1 MRRPRFRA
9 GILDRRDDMKARNSV
24 EDIAGGIAL
33 RIAAAGAFSVMTATL
48 KLASFDGVV
57 ASEMLFYRA
66 FFGLPVVLVWVL
78 TQPGGLAGLTTRR
91 PWALAGRS
99 ALGIVSILCLFQTL
113 TLLPLA
119 DATTLS
125 FTAPIFATLLSFLIL
140 KEAVGPRRWA
150 AVALGF
156 IGVIVVMR
164 PGGGEQAVP
173 LAGLG
178 FALAGAVL
186 TAGVTI
192 TLRQLR
198 DTEHVAAIVFWFF
211 VASSVVG
218 AVLLVFVGRM
228 HSPATFGLLV
238 ASGIAGG
245 LAQLFMTASLRA
257 APVAVVAPFD
267 YLQIVGAVVFG
278 WWLMHATP
286 SLNTLAGA
294 ALIAAAGL
302 YTAWREHVR
311 RKAALMR
318 ASAPLV

>member
-1 MRRPRFRA
+1 MADTA
-9 GILDRRDDMKARNSV
+9 GG

-33 RIAAAGAFSVMTATL
+33 RIAAAGSFSVMAALL
-48 KLASFDGVV
+48 KLASLDGAV
-57 ASEMLFYRA
+57 APEMLFYRA
-66 FFGLPVVLVWVL
+66 VFGLPVVLAWVM
-78 TQPGGLAGLTTRR
+78 TQPGGLQALTTRR
-91 PWALAGRS
+91 PWAHVGRS
-99 ALGIVSILCLFQTL
+99 ALGIVSILCVFQTL

-150 AVALGF
+150 AVAVGF
-156 IGVIVVMR
+156 VGVVIVMR
-164 PGGGEQAVP
+164 PGGGDHVLP
-173 LAGLG
+173 LEGIGFGLAA
-178 FALAGAVL
+178 ALL

-211 VASSVVG
+211 VASSIVG
-218 AVLLVFVGRM
+218 ALLLPFVGHL
-228 HSPATFGLLV
+228 HSPATFALLIGSGL
-238 ASGIAGG
+238 AGG
-245 LAQLFMTASLRA
+245 LAQLFMTASLKA

-278 WWLMHATP
+278 WWLMQTTP
-286 SLNTLAGA
+286 TLNTLAGA
-294 ALIAAAGL
+294 TLIASSGL

-311 RKAALMR
+311 RRQALVQPT
-318 ASAPLV
+318 SPPV

>member
-1 MRRPRFRA
+1 
-9 GILDRRDDMKARNSV
+9 MKARTSV
-24 EDIAGGIAL
+24 ENIAGGIAL
-33 RIAAAGAFSVMTATL
+33 RIAAAGAFSIMTATL

-57 ASEMLFYRA
+57 AAEMLFYRA
-66 FFGLPVVLVWVL
+66 FFGLPVVLIWVL

-150 AVALGF
+150 AVAVGF
-156 IGVIVVMR
+156 IGVVVVMR
-164 PGGGEQAVP
+164 PLALISGDGGDQAIP
-173 LAGLG
+173 LVGIG
-178 FALAGAVL
+178 FALAGALL

-211 VASSVVG
+211 AASSVVG
-218 AVLLVFVGRM
+218 AILLIFVGKM
-228 HSPATFGLLV
+228 HSPATFGLLIG
-238 ASGIAGG
+238 SGIAGG

-286 SLNTLAGA
+286 SATTLAGA
-294 ALIAAAGL
+294 ALIAASGL

-311 RKAALMR
+311 RKDSLMQTT
-318 ASAPLV
+318 APLV

>member
-1 MRRPRFRA
+1 
-9 GILDRRDDMKARNSV
+9 MKPSG

-33 RIAAAGAFSVMTATL
+33 RIAAAGSFSIMAAVL
-48 KLASFDGVV
+48 KLASLDGVV
-57 ASEMLFYRA
+57 APEMLFYRA

-91 PWALAGRS
+91 PLAHVGRS
-99 ALGIVSILCLFQTL
+99 ALGIVSILCVFQTL

-125 FTAPIFATLLSFLIL
+125 FTAPIFASLLSFLIL

-150 AVALGF
+150 AVAVGF
-156 IGVIVVMR
+156 IGVIIVMR
-164 PGGGEQAVP
+164 PIPGIMGAADYVVP
-173 LAGLG
+173 LEGIVFGLVA
-178 FALAGAVL
+178 ALL

-211 VASSVVG
+211 VGSSIVG
-218 AVLLVFVGRM
+218 AVLLPFVGHW
-228 HSPATFGLLV
+228 HSPLTFALLIG
-238 ASGIAGG
+238 SGVAGG
-245 LAQLFMTASLRA
+245 LAQLFMTASLQK

-267 YLQIVGAVVFG
+267 YLQIVGAIVFG
-278 WWLMHATP
+278 WWLMSTTP
-286 SLNTLAGA
+286 TLTTLAGA
-294 ALIAAAGL
+294 ALIGSSGL

-311 RKAALMR
+311 RKAALIQPT
-318 ASAPLV
+318 APLV